1 MKENIK
7 GVFILKKR
15 YVGIALFSGLLL
27 AGCSSEIAQVQD
39 ELDSVTEAREELVV
53 SLNDI
58 QLKET
63 EIQTQFDQSIAEN
76 EKLTNF
82 SDETASIFENIASR
96 EETLVAIQETIK
108 KIEADLEDFA
118 AFEDE
123 KLPWN
128 EMNALTGSMEEINT
142 SLETYLPDYEEQLT
156 NEKEIFQSFGADD
169 ADFTTFYSGVD
180 QLNTQSDENVAALE
194 PLGSLFSQFDEAAA
208 ALQNALTALSEE

>member
-1 MKENIK
+1 MKK
-7 GVFILKKR
+7 GVLILKKR
-15 YVGIALFSGLLL
+15 YVGMAVLSSFLL

-108 KIEADLEDFA
+108 KIEADLEDFS

-128 EMNALTGSMEEINT
+128 EIKSLTGTMEEINA

-194 PLGSLFSQFDEAAA
+194 PLGSLFAQFDEAAA